1 MRPSIT
7 LRRAVTL
14 PVLGI
19 ATRFETDAPRI
30 VEIVEEAF
38 GVWRALA
45 PDDEVTGAGD
55 PVRIRIV
62 VTDGADGGEDPDAPI
77 HHSMSDDLRFVARAQ
92 HRIAASDPAR
102 RRAVVRVSAA
112 LVEDPMRFRTDVLE
126 AAVLALLSCYDRHPV
141 HAAAVAHRG
150 HALLLAGPSGTGKS
164 TLAYACHAEG
174 LDLLGDDHV
183 RVQLAPSLHIWG
195 WPARVR
201 LFAETA
207 ARLGAPHAPAH
218 ALDPKGKAV
227 VDARAGITASRL
239 VARGA
244 TVCLLS
250 RDGGPLALEPITPAD
265 AARALEAQLAPG
277 FDRFPARW
285 PAVVRALTAR
295 GGWRLNLAPDP
306 HEGVR
311 VVRDLLSRRPG
322 RA

>member
-1 MRPSIT
+1 M
-7 LRRAVTL
+7 LARRHAVTL

-30 VEIVEEAF
+30 IELVEETF

-45 PDDEVTGAGD
+45 PDDVAGARD

-62 VTDGADGGEDPDAPI
+62 VTDDPDGEPDSDAPI
-77 HHSMSDDLRFVARAQ
+77 RHSISDELRFVARST
-92 HRIAASDPAR
+92 HRIAASDPVR
-102 RRAVVRVSAA
+102 RRAVVCASAA
-112 LVEDPMRFRTDVLE
+112 LVADRTRFRTDVLE
-126 AAVLALLSCYDRHPV
+126 AVVLALLSCYDRHPL

-150 HALLLAGPSGTGKS
+150 RAVLLAAPSGTGKS
-164 TLAYACHAEG
+164 TLAYACHADG

-183 RVQLAPSLHIWG
+183 RVQLEPSLRIWG

-207 ARLGAPHAPAH
+207 ARMGVAHAPAH
-218 ALDPKGKAV
+218 GLDPKGKAV
-227 VDARAGITASRL
+227 VDARAGMTAQRL
-239 VARGA
+239 VAHAA

-250 RDGGPLALEPITPAD
+250 RDGGPLALEPLASAD
-265 AARALEAQLAPG
+265 AARALESQLAPG

-295 GGWRLNLAPDP
+295 GGWRLNLTSDP
-306 HEGVR
+306 RDGVAR
-311 VVRDLLSRRPG
+311 VRDLLSRES
-322 RA
+322 